1 MSVGRNEWAGMG
13 LFALIGGA
21 IGFVVLSTSGAAI
34 GALVG
39 IAAYAVAGYI

>member
-1 MSVGRNEWAGMG
+1 MDRNEWAGMG

-21 IGFVVLSTSGAAI
+21 IGFVVLSTTGSAI

-39 IAAYAVAGYI
+39 IAAYTVAGSM

>member
-1 MSVGRNEWAGMG
+1 MDRNELAGMG

-21 IGFVVLSTSGAAI
+21 IGFLVLSTTGAAI

-39 IAAYAVAGYI
+39 IAAYAVAGSI

>member
-1 MSVGRNEWAGMG
+1 MDRNEWAGMG

-21 IGFVVLSTSGAAI
+21 IGFVMLNATGAAI

-39 IAAYAVAGYI
+39 VAAYAVAGYL

>member
-1 MSVGRNEWAGMG
+1 MDRNEWAGMG

-21 IGFVVLSTSGAAI
+21 VGFVMLSATGAAI

-39 IAAYAVAGYI
+39 VAAYAVAGYL

>member
-1 MSVGRNEWAGMG
+1 MDRNEWAGMG

-34 GALVG
+34 GVLVG
-39 IAAYAVAGYI
+39 VAAYVVVGYI